1 MHYYLDT
8 HVLANVFRRARAL
21 AWMALRALGWMALL
35 AFAGLMRC
43 GCISAERAAQMET
56 AAAAR
61 SLLAGK
67 PAIDF
72 TLLDQNGKAVS
83 LREQRGYWVVLYF
96 YPEDGTPG
104 CACQAEEFTLT
115 HSKFERLSARVYGVS
130 PDTVASHRQVSRD
143 LKLKVTLLAD
153 PEHKVMEA
161 YGAWV
166 QTTFGSRVI
175 RSTVLIDPEGRIVY
189 HWPEVIPEGHAER
202 VRVKLEEIRMAAAG
216 MPLTASAKEH

>member
-1 MHYYLDT
+1 MSCDIDT
-8 HVLANVFRRARAL
+8 YVPRNMLRSVRGG
-21 AWMALRALGWMALL
+21 AWIVLL
-35 AFAGLMRC
+35 AFGGVTQW

-61 SLLAGK
+61 SLLTGK

-72 TLLDQNGKAVS
+72 TLSNQAGQPVS
-83 LREQRGYWVVLYF
+83 LKDQLGYWVVLYF

-166 QTTFGSRVI
+166 WTTFGSRVI

-202 VRVKLEEIRMAAAG
+202 VRAKLEEIKAG
-216 MPLTASAKEH
+216 TATGEQGSRPPGSGT

>member
-1 MHYYLDT
+1 MGRCIDAYVRT
-8 HVLANVFRRARAL
+8 NRRCRAHGW
-21 AWMALRALGWMALL
+21 ACVAVMALG
-35 AFAGLMRC
+35 AGMQG
-43 GCISAERAAQMET
+43 GCISAERAAEMEM

-61 SLLAGK
+61 SPLAGK
-67 PAIDF
+67 AAIDF
-72 TLLDQNGKAVS
+72 TLPNQEGQRVS
-83 LREQRGYWVVLYF
+83 LKDLRGSWVVLYF

-104 CACQAEEFTLT
+104 CVCQAEEFTLT

-130 PDTVASHRQVSRD
+130 PDTVESHRQVYRD

-166 QTTFGSRVI
+166 WTNFGSRVI
-175 RSTVLIDPEGRIVY
+175 RSTVLIDPTGQIVY

-202 VRVKLEEIRMAAAG
+202 VRAKLEEIKAAAG
-216 MPLTASAKEH
+216 QAPLVASAPGR